1 MVAKKRKP
9 APKKKTTPKSPP
21 KAKIHSTLRGQES
34 VKFVLRLHPKIHRN
48 IKAEAAKNFQ
58 SMNEYIQSK
67 MTEAIDPK
75 NSLAYLIKELK
86 KKGVI

>member
-1 MVAKKRKP
+1 MVAKKRIP
-9 APKKKTTPKSPP
+9 APKKKSVKKSP
-21 KAKIHSTLRGQES
+21 KAKVHTTLRGQES